1 MKTLFK
7 TIALLLLLSCPA
19 WAQED
24 SDGDD
29 VQQRSQNATIRE
41 RIQAARVAYITEQL
55 ALTPE
60 EAEKF
65 WPIYREFTDKRKQ
78 TEKELR
84 HARKNPAADK
94 TAEENDKALVE
105 LGFKVKQ
112 QQLDLEKEY
121 SEKLLKVIPAQ
132 KVRMLPEV
140 EHKFRQLVL
149 EQIKQRRQGHPD
161 HRLRGPR

>member
-7 TIALLLLLSCPA
+7 TIALLVLLSSPA
-19 WAQED
+19 WAQG
-24 SDGDD
+24 DGDD
-29 VQQRSQNATIRE
+29 NQQHAKNKEIRD

-65 WPIYREFTDKRKQ
+65 WPIYREYSEKYRQ

-84 HARKNPAADK
+84 HARKSPSTDK
-94 TAEENDKALVE
+94 TAEENDRALVE
-105 LGFKVKQ
+105 LGFKIKQ

-140 EHKFRQLVL
+140 EQKFRQLVL
-149 EQIKQRRQGHPD
+149 EQIKQRRQGRPD

>member
-1 MKTLFK
+1 MKTLFR
-7 TIALLLLLSCPA
+7 TIALLVLLSSPA
-19 WAQED
+19 WAQDED
-24 SDGDD
+24 GGPEQPKGA
-29 VQQRSQNATIRE
+29 VRE

-65 WPIYREFTDKRKQ
+65 WPIYREFTDKRRE
-78 TEKELR
+78 TEKQLR
-84 HARKNPAADK
+84 HARKYPPADK
-94 TAEENDKALVE
+94 TAEENDRALVE
-105 LGFKVKQ
+105 LGLKIKQ

-140 EHKFRQLVL
+140 EQNFRKLVFD
-149 EQIKQRRQGHPD
+149 QIRQRRQGHGD